1 MMGSKFDI
9 LIVLFAHITRR
20 IVSEILD
27 EGELLMFR
35 PSIICEEEGRRL
47 RRDIHT

>member
-1 MMGSKFDI
+1 M
-9 LIVLFAHITRR
+9 LIDLFAHITRR
-20 IVSEILD
+20 TVSEILD

-47 RRDIHT
+47 RKDIFT